1 MSAPSPSG
9 EQRLAELHA
18 QLTAAVG
25 ALTHTERW
33 RRMLDV
39 AARFHHY
46 SPNNVLLIAVQRPDA
61 TLVAGYRTWAQLGR
75 QVQRGE
81 RGIGILAPVVARRE
95 PEPDTDDALGARTL
109 RGFRAAHVFDVAQ
122 TEGRPLPDVRP
133 RLLSGGSPTGLWD
146 QLASQVN
153 AAGYTLDRGP
163 CGSAN
168 GYADHER
175 RHVRVRDD
183 VSSAQAAKTLA
194 HELAHVLLH
203 QPDSPPRERRLG
215 EIEAESVAYVVAA
228 GARMPTGDYS
238 VPYVAG
244 WAGGNTD
251 LLRDTASRVLS
262 TARQILATAGAP
274 DPSAALTATRD
285 LPLERVADSRA
296 DWTRQLG
303 A

>member
-1 MSAPSPSG
+1 MSAPSPTG
-9 EQRLAELHA
+9 EQRLAEIHA

-95 PEPDTDDALGARTL
+95 PEPEADDALGARTL

-122 TEGRPLPDVRP
+122 TEGRPLHDVRP

-146 QLASQVN
+146 RLATQVY

-163 CGSAN
+163 CGDAN

-183 VSSAQAAKTLA
+183 VGGAQAAKTLA

-203 QPDSPPRERRLG
+203 QPGGPPRERRLC

-228 GARMPTGDYS
+228 AARMPTGEYS

-251 LLRDTASRVLS
+251 LLRDTASRVLTTS
-262 TARQILATAGAP
+262 RQILVTAGAP
-274 DPSAALTATRD
+274 DPSAALTAARE
-285 LPLERVADSRA
+285 LPLERVADSRT